1 MGIRKAAFGV
11 ALLGGF
17 WPWSVLGQDWLPQEP
32 AEPTESTEPIFVP
45 PNLGRSDL
53 PSQAPDVPYVPTPQ
67 VVVDK
72 MLEVADVK
80 PGDVLYDL
88 GSGDGRIVVT
98 AAQRFGVRGVGIDIN
113 PERIQEA
120 EANAKKAGVQ
130 KLTEFREEDLF
141 KADIGKAT
149 VVTMYLL
156 PSVNNRLKPKL
167 LRDLKPGTRIVS
179 HAFDIEGWEP
189 ERIVEVDGRT
199 IYLWTVPEDPS
210 QVR

>member
-1 MGIRKAAFGV
+1 MGIWKAAVGV
-11 ALLGGF
+11 ALLLGLGGA
-17 WPWSVLGQDWLPQEP
+17 S
-32 AEPTESTEPIFVP
+32 VP
-45 PNLGRSDL
+45 PNLGRSEL
-53 PSQAPDVPYVPTPQ
+53 PERAPDVPYVPTPQ
-67 VVVDK
+67 PVVDA

-113 PERIQEA
+113 PERVQEA
-120 EANAKKAGVQ
+120 EANARAAGVER
-130 KLTEFREEDLF
+130 LTEFRQEDIF
-141 KADIGKAT
+141 KADFGEAT

-167 LRDLKPGTRIVS
+167 LNELKPGTRIVS

-189 ERIVEVDGRT
+189 ERIIETDGRT
-199 IYLWTVPEDPS
+199 IYFWVVPETPG
-210 QVR
+210 RGER

>member
-1 MGIRKAAFGV
+1 MGIRKAAVGV
-11 ALLGGF
+11 ALLGM
-17 WPWSVLGQDWLPQEP
+17 LGILGGAP
-32 AEPTESTEPIFVP
+32 P
-45 PNLGRSDL
+45 PNLGRADL
-53 PSQAPDVPYVPTPQ
+53 PERAPDVPYVPTPQ
-67 VVVDK
+67 EVVDA

-120 EANAKKAGVQ
+120 EANAKEAGVEN
-130 KLTEFREEDLF
+130 LTEFRQEDLF
-141 KADIGKAT
+141 KADFGEAT

-167 LRDLKPGTRIVS
+167 LNDLKPGTRIVS

-189 ERIVEVDGRT
+189 ERVIEADGRT
-199 IYLWTVPEDPS
+199 IYFWVVPEK
-210 QVR
+210 QGRGAQ

>member
-1 MGIRKAAFGV
+1 MGIRKIAFGV
-11 ALLGGF
+11 GVLCGLGS
-17 WPWSVLGQDWLPQEP
+17 WSVLGQSWLQQEGTGGSQAP
-32 AEPTESTEPIFVP
+32 VYVP

-120 EANAKKAGVQ
+120 EANAKQTGVQ
-130 KLTEFREEDLF
+130 DLTEFRQEDLF
-141 KADIGKAT
+141 KADFGNAT

-156 PSVNNRLKPKL
+156 PSVNNRLKPQL
-167 LRDLKPGTRIVS
+167 LNLKPGTRIVS

-189 ERIVEVDGRT
+189 DRVVEVDGRT
-199 IYLWTVPEDPS
+199 VYLWTVPEDAS

>member
-1 MGIRKAAFGV
+1 MGIRKATVGV
-11 ALLGGF
+11 ALLSALGLSGG
-17 WPWSVLGQDWLPQEP
+17 SYAVGQQGEFIY
-32 AEPTESTEPIFVP
+32 TP

-53 PSQAPDVPYVPTPQ
+53 PERAPDVPYVPTPQ
-67 VVVDK
+67 VVVDA
-72 MLEVADVK
+72 MLELADVK

-120 EANAKKAGVQ
+120 EANARAAHVE
-130 KLTEFREEDLF
+130 KLTDFRQEDLF
-141 KADIGKAT
+141 KADFGEAT

-167 LRDLKPGTRIVS
+167 LEDLKPGTRIVS

-189 ERIVEVDGRT
+189 DRVVEVDGRT
-199 IYLWTVPEDPS
+199 IYLWVVPENPS
-210 QVR
+210 RGR

>member
-1 MGIRKAAFGV
+1 MGIRKATVGV
-11 ALLGGF
+11 ALLG
-17 WPWSVLGQDWLPQEP
+17 VLGLLGFIYQ
-32 AEPTESTEPIFVP
+32 P
-45 PNLGRSDL
+45 PNPGRAEL
-53 PSQAPDVPYVPTPQ
+53 PERAPDVPYVPTPQ
-67 VVVDK
+67 TVVDA

-120 EANAKKAGVQ
+120 EANAKAAGVEQ
-130 KLTEFREEDLF
+130 LTEFRQEDLF
-141 KADIGKAT
+141 KADFGEAT

-167 LRDLKPGTRIVS
+167 LNDLKPGTRIVS

-189 ERIVEVDGRT
+189 ERVVEADGRT
-199 IYLWTVPEDPS
+199 IYFWVVPEKPG
-210 QVR
+210 RGAR